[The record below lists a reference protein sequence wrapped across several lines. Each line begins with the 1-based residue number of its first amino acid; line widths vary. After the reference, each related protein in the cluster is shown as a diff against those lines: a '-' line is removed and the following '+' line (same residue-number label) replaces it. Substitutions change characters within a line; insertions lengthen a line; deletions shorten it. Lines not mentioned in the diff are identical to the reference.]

1 MLFFTFSQ
9 KIIIVSEYKGGNKKY
24 EELGTFLWKKGIKF
38 DKIINLSLF
47 W

>member
-1 MLFFTFSQ
+1 MLFLTISQ
-9 KIIIVSEYKGGNKKY
+9 KITVASEYKNENKKF
-24 EELGTFLWKKGIKF
+24 EEFGTFLWKKGIKF